1 VGGSYQAALWPEPG
15 AGAVPRV
22 LVASDV
28 LLYREGLAASLRRD
42 GRLEVAA
49 ATSCSESFTAAL
61 RLLPCAL
68 LVDAS
73 TGPGLALARRCHAA
87 RPTIRL
93 IGFGISEDGGDVIA
107 CAEAGLV
114 AFVDRNGTI
123 DVLIA
128 AVLGALRGEVACSPR
143 VAAMMC
149 DRLASLA
156 VTRSDSAVP
165 LTRRERDVAA
175 LIAEGLSN
183 KEIAIDLRIG
193 PATVKNH
200 VHNILEKLNVRRR
213 AAIVSRLRESPR
225 ARLASAEH

>member
-1 VGGSYQAALWPEPG
+1 MPG
-15 AGAVPRV
+15 AAAVPRV
-22 LVASDV
+22 LVVSDV
-28 LLYREGLAASLRRD
+28 LLYREGLAASLGRD

-49 ATSCSESFTAAL
+49 AASCSDSFAAAL
-61 RLLPCAL
+61 RLSPCAL

-73 TGPGLALARRCHAA
+73 TGAGLALARRFHSAC
-87 RPTIRL
+87 PTIRL
-93 IGFGISEDGGDVIA
+93 IGFGISEEGGDVIA

-123 DVLIA
+123 EVLVA
-128 AVLGALRGEVACSPR
+128 AVLAALRGEVTCSPR
-143 VAAMMC
+143 IAAMMC

-156 VTRSDSAVP
+156 VNRSEIPVP
-165 LTRRERDVAA
+165 LTRREREVAA

-213 AAIVSRLRESPR
+213 AAIVSRLREAPR
-225 ARLASAEH
+225 SRSASAGH